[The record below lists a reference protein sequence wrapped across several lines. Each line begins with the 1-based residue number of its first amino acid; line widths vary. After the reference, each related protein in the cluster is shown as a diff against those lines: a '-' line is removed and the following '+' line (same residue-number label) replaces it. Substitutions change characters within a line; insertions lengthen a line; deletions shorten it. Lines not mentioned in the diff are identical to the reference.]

1 MKNLILA
8 AAILAAFTVVS
19 CKKADRVCEC
29 TSLADGKTT
38 YTFTDKTPK
47 GGVKALCEGYT
58 EKDEDGNID
67 EGSPLEDETTTC
79 TLK

>member
-29 TSLADGKTT
+29 TSSVDGTIT

-47 GGVKALCEGYT
+47 GGVKALCEGYK
-58 EKDEDGNID
+58 EKDEDGDIYEASSN
-67 EGSPLEDETTTC
+67 DETTTC